1 MKIIPAIDIINGKCV
16 RLTQGDFGQ
25 MKIYREDPV
34 DVALEFQEANLEYLH
49 LVDLDGAKKGKVV
62 NWRVVEEI
70 QGKTALTVD
79 FGGGISEDDE
89 VEYLLELGI
98 NQINVGS
105 LAIKQ
110 PKKFIHWLKKYGSEN
125 FILSADVRNEN
136 VMINGWLESANYR
149 VLDLADQFIKE
160 GLSYLTC
167 TDIGSDGMLKGPNFD
182 LYKRIKERFPN
193 LKINASGGITSIK
206 DLQKLK
212 ELGVHGAI
220 IGKAIY
226 EGRISLK
233 QLKKMASQQLGL

>member
-1 MKIIPAIDIINGKCV
+1 V

-34 DVALEFQEANLEYLH
+34 DVALEFQSADLEYLH

-62 NWRVVEEI
+62 NWNVVEEI

-79 FGGGISEDDE
+79 FGGGVSEDDE
-89 VEYLLELGI
+89 VEYLLDLGI
-98 NQINVGS
+98 NQINIGS

-110 PKKFIHWLKKYGSEN
+110 PDKFIHWLKKYGAEN

-182 LYKRIKERFPN
+182 LYKNIKERFPD
-193 LKINASGGITSIK
+193 LKINASGGISSIK
-206 DLQKLK
+206 DLQKLN

>member
-1 MKIIPAIDIINGKCV
+1 MKIIPAIDIIDGKCV

-34 DVALEFQEANLEYLH
+34 DVALEFQHADLEYLH
-49 LVDLDGAKKGKVV
+49 LVDLDGAKKGEVV
-62 NWRVVEEI
+62 NWSIVEDI
-70 QGKTALTVD
+70 QGKTALSVD
-79 FGGGISEDDE
+79 FGGGVSQDDE

-105 LAIKQ
+105 LAIKE
-110 PKKFIHWLKKYGSEN
+110 PDKFIRWLKKYGAEN

-149 VLDLADQFIKE
+149 VLDLADQFIE
-160 GLSYLTC
+160 QGLQYLTC

-182 LYKRIKERFPN
+182 LYKKLKERFPT
-193 LKINASGGITSIK
+193 LKINASGGISSIK
-206 DLQKLK
+206 DLKGLK
-212 ELGVHGAI
+212 DLGVHGAI

-226 EGRISLK
+226 EGKISLK
-233 QLKKMASQQLGL
+233 QLKKMAGQTPGL